1 MARWCSGRRS
11 RRTCSGPKYGC
22 TSTELLGTMALFL
35 HTVPAADGDRDNPL
49 QSVLVVPL
57 IPQVSEFADRF
68 GVRIWTVYNM
78 TELSIPIVSAGEHL
92 LNATGCGRVRPGYE
106 IRIVD
111 ENDMPVVPGTVGELV
126 VRADRPW
133 ALMAGY

>member
-35 HTVPAADGDRDNPL
+35 HNAPAADGDRDNPL

-68 GVRIWTVYNM
+68 GVRVWTVYNM
-78 TELSIPIVSAGEHL
+78 TELSIPIVSAGYDL
-92 LNATGCGRVRPGYE
+92 ANAISLGRGRPGYQS
-106 IRIVD
+106 R
-111 ENDMPVVPGTVGELV
+111 
-126 VRADRPW
+126 
-133 ALMAGY
+133 